1 MLLFHPSIWCAAPN
15 KWHHQCCVAFFQQFS
30 LSHLLAITYSGPIQC
45 NLFMR
50 KRERERHVC
59 ARAIM
64 DFLFLRHSLYH
75 FVVARF
81 TFRWVW
87 SEMKFDHFVLRVLQ
101 MPNGRGSVFAEGSW
115 PWFLTNSYEWCAF
128 FECRKNWK
136 LSKKTLYGFFTFSL
150 NLCFDYMT
158 RELWFPS

>member
-1 MLLFHPSIWCAAPN
+1 MCSPVQMAPPVL
-15 KWHHQCCVAFFQQFS
+15 CCVFPAIFPITS
-30 LSHLLAITYSGPIQC
+30 LGHYLLWPHSMQSFHA
-45 NLFMR
+45 
-50 KRERERHVC
+50 KEREIERHVC

-101 MPNGRGSVFAEGSW
+101 VPNGRGTVFAEGSW

-136 LSKKTLYGFFTFSL
+136 LSKKALYVFFYFFTKSL
-150 NLCFDYMT
+150 
-158 RELWFPS
+158 LWLHD